1 MKDNLPFFKYHPN
14 PLVTGNAIEK
24 DFVCLCCNQ
33 EKKVAYL
40 GGIHSSTY
48 EIEREMVCLECISD
62 GSASNK
68 WDASFGGLMQDRE
81 KISKEIIDELEKRT
95 PDYSS
100 WQDSV
105 WLTHCDDSVNFMEI
119 LLNKN

>member
-1 MKDNLPFFKYHPN
+1 
-14 PLVTGNAIEK
+14 
-24 DFVCLCCNQ
+24 
-33 EKKVAYL
+33 
-40 GGIHSSTY
+40 
-48 EIEREMVCLECISD
+48 MVCLECISD

-100 WQDSV
+100 WQGSV